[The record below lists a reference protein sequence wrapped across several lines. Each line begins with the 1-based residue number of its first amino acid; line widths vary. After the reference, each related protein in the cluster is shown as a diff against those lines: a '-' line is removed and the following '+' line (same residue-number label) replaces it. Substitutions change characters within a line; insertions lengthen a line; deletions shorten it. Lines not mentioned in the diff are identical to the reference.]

1 MKILVD
7 PTITIQISL
16 VIGMIGLFFTI
27 INQSKRIEDKVDE
40 KIEKLESK
48 MDKLESKLDKLKDG
62 VGEMKLQ
69 INSIESQIER
79 IEEQNKFLTNEVL
92 LIKSHFFVPRFP
104 RQEIRDNTEAA

>member
-40 KIEKLESK
+40 KIE
-48 MDKLESKLDKLKDG
+48 KLESKLDKLKDG

-104 RQEIRDNTEAA
+104 RQEIKDNTEAA